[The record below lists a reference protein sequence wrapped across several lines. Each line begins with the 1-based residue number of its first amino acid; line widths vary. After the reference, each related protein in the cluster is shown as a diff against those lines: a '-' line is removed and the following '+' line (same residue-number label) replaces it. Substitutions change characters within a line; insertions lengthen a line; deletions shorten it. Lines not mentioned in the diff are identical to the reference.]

1 MPDDIAEGEALAI
14 AEASGNALTIMV
26 TPRKDGI
33 PLPTLLRS
41 LSESLKILRDIDERV
56 SRASRPTLE
65 WLVVSASYNSPL
77 TLRIIG
83 RKRIDAP
90 VPGRVVDA
98 YLTALNELENG
109 GEPKDFSESAME
121 SAKDIATLI
130 LRDGVSSVEFSAP
143 GQPTVSPSRKL
154 VENVE
159 NIIRKRYY
167 YEDAMLEGKLE
178 TVSIHGDTHFVIY
191 DVLTNHPTKCVID
204 EVLMRSSFGAIGK
217 RVQVEG
223 KVKYNRSG
231 RPMTMEARSMKP
243 LREASELPQ
252 FTEGQ
257 SINITGGVES
267 SKYVRR
273 LRDAD

>member
-1 MPDDIAEGEALAI
+1 MPEEIADREILAI
-14 AEASGNALTIMV
+14 AEASGNILTIMV
-26 TPRKDGI
+26 TPRKDGV

-41 LSESLKILRDIDERV
+41 LGQSLKILREIDERV
-56 SRASRPTLE
+56 SSTSRPTLE

-77 TLRIIG
+77 TFRIMG

-90 VPGRVVDA
+90 DPGRVVDT
-98 YLTALNELENG
+98 YLSALNELENG
-109 GEPKDFSESAME
+109 GEPEGFSESAME

-143 GQPTVSPSRKL
+143 GQPSVSPSRKL

-167 YEDAMLEGKLE
+167 HEDAVLEGKLE
-178 TVSIHGDTHFVIY
+178 TVSIHGETHFVIY
-191 DVLTNHPTKCVID
+191 DILTNHPTKCVID
-204 EVLMRSSFGAIGK
+204 EGLMRNSLKEIGR

-231 RPMTMEARSMKP
+231 RPMMMEARSMKP
-243 LREASELPQ
+243 LRESADLPQ
-252 FTEGQ
+252 FAEGQ
-257 SINITGGVES
+257 SINITNGVES